1 MPATVI
7 VGGQWGDEGKAK
19 VVDYL
24 MPDHDVVI
32 RFQGGA
38 NAGHTVVNDQGKF
51 AFHQIPSGILYPHVT
66 ALLGNGMVVDPVTFL
81 AELEELMTRGVN
93 VSGRILISSAAHLVM
108 QHHRILDN
116 LYETD
121 LKDRSIG
128 STGKGI
134 GPAYCHKHGRKSL
147 RMGLFLLEKE
157 KIFEEVKRLV
167 VDINRMIK
175 MYGAPPL
182 DAEKLATDFVN
193 LRDLIRPMVVDS
205 QEAVSRF
212 RAEGKRIMLEG
223 AQGTL
228 LDIDHGTYPYVTSSS
243 CTVGGALTG
252 SGLNVKDID
261 RVIGIFKAYATRVGN
276 GPFPSELEDE
286 IGDQLRE
293 RGGEYGTTTGRPRR
307 CGWFD
312 LVAAKY
318 AVGINGL
325 DDVALTK
332 LDVVSN
338 IPEVGICTAYELDGK
353 RIDHFP
359 HDSDELSRCT
369 PVVEEFPGWELDP
382 AAVGS
387 YEDLPE
393 KARRYVEFLEK
404 GMGAKA
410 TFISLGPERS
420 NTILRERTYS
430 FDSKR

>member
-24 MPDHDVVI
+24 MPNHDVVI

-38 NAGHTVVNDQGKF
+38 NAGHTVVTDQGKF
-51 AFHQIPSGILYPHVT
+51 AFHQIPSGVLYPDVI
-66 ALLGNGMVVDPVTFL
+66 AILGNGMVIEPVAFL
-81 AELEELMTRGVN
+81 SELEELMSRGIN
-93 VSGRILISSAAHLVM
+93 TSGRILISSAAHIVM

-121 LKDRSIG
+121 LKERSIG

-134 GPAYCHKHGRKSL
+134 GPAYCDKQGRKSL

-157 KIFEEVKRLV
+157 EIFEEVKRRV
-167 VDINRMIK
+167 EDINRMIT

-182 DAEKLATDFVN
+182 DAEKLATDFIN
-193 LRDLIRPMVVDS
+193 IRDLMRPMVVDS
-205 QEAVSRF
+205 QELVFRF
-212 RAEGKRIMLEG
+212 KDEGKRIMLEG

-252 SGLNVKDID
+252 SGLNVNDIG
-261 RVIGIFKAYATRVGN
+261 RIVGIFKVYTTRVGN
-276 GPFPSELEDE
+276 GPFPTELDDE

-312 LVAAKY
+312 LVAARY
-318 AVGINGL
+318 AARINGMS
-325 DDVALTK
+325 DMALTK

-338 IPEVGICTAYELDGK
+338 IPEVNVCTGYELDGK
-353 RIDHFP
+353 RIDGFP
-359 HDSDELSRCT
+359 HGVQTLSRCR
-369 PVVEEFPGWELDP
+369 PVYEEFPGWELDP
-382 AAVGS
+382 AQVGA

-393 KARRYVEFLEK
+393 NARRFIEFIES
-404 GMGAKA
+404 GVGVKA

-420 NTILRERTYS
+420 STILREAAYS